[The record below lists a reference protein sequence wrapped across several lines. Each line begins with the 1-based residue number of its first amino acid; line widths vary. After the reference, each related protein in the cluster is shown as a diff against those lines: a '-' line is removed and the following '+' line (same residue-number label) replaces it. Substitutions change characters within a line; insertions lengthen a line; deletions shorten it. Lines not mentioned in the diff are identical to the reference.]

1 MRFWDGFGNSPP
13 FSFEPRFALS
23 VASVSY
29 RSLAPRF
36 SERAVSVTRGKESK
50 ERTILVS
57 TRMTRSRR
65 DVNFYVDAVLTSCGG
80 SMSTTPPAADH
91 PHRGGSNRA
100 RFIMVS
106 TFVST
111 ESMLVDA
118 CCEAEPASEGSMG
131 RNNGK
136 SQAREREIL
145 CTQAYCKTSGLRS
158 PFFRASRI
166 ILRQRTVQRTPGY

>member
-1 MRFWDGFGNSPP
+1 MRFRERFGNSPP
-13 FSFEPRFALS
+13 FSFEPQFALS

-50 ERTILVS
+50 ERTTLVS
-57 TRMTRSRR
+57 TRMTRSCR
-65 DVNFYVDAVLTSCGG
+65 DVDFYVDAVLTSCGG
-80 SMSTTPPAADH
+80 SRSTTPPAADH

-111 ESMLVDA
+111 ESMLVEA

-136 SQAREREIL
+136 SPSERERSYAHRRE
-145 CTQAYCKTSGLRS
+145 TSGLRS

-166 ILRQRTVQRTPGY
+166 ILRQRTVLRIPGY